1 MSIVEEP
8 AEVGDVDYGSFF
20 VSMALDDF
28 RCVVQDMEDSDYGK
42 YILFL

>member
-20 VSMALDDF
+20 VSMALEEF
-28 RCVVQDMEDSDYGK
+28 RCVVQDMENADYGK
-42 YILFL
+42 YI